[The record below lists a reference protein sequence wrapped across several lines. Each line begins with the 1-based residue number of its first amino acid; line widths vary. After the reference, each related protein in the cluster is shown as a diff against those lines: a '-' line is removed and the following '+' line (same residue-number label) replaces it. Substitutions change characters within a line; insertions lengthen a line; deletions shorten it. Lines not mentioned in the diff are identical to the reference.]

1 VFFGRTEAHFG
12 CDKDSMRKWRAAP
25 MKPYPDIS
33 TASGDHYPRST
44 FQPARGGRI
53 IQSAVIDPDT
63 ATTISELFADPDS
76 LVEVVFDVVSTFMPG
91 DETRPKRSRSV
102 KSIRGWP
109 GVDN

>member
-1 VFFGRTEAHFG
+1 VE
-12 CDKDSMRKWRAAP
+12 SRA
-25 MKPYPDIS
+25 DETIS
-33 TASGDHYPRST
+33 GYIDGFRRSLST
-44 FQPARGGRI
+44 LYFQPARGGRI

-76 LVEVVFDVVSTFMPG
+76 LVEVVFDVVSTFMSG